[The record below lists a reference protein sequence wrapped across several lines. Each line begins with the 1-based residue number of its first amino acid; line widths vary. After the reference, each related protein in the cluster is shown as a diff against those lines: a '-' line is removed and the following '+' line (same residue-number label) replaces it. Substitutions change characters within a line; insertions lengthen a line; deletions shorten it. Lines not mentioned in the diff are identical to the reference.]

1 MYLVRSMHGSR
12 ASTVPEKIKTREGVE
27 CGRKKSTSACLFL
40 RGEDEEHLFISGYRN
55 FVSDTTSLQEKRPL
69 VPVGNLFPDR
79 YRPIDTKRACV

>member
-12 ASTVPEKIKTREGVE
+12 ASTVPEKIKTRGVE

-40 RGEDEEHLFISGYRN
+40 RGEDEERLFISGYRN

-69 VPVGNLFPDR
+69 VPVENLWFVPVF
-79 YRPIDTKRACV
+79 RPVPPHRH